1 VKPWA
6 KVHYQTPHSLANKR
20 PPTKKEATPKSKRLR
35 ENTSDKKGGNSK
47 TQGAKKKRPLT
58 KKEETLKHK
67 GLRKKISDEKRG
79 NPKTQGAKKKDIR

>member
-20 PPTKKEATPKSKRLR
+20 PTTKNEATPKSKRLR

-58 KKEETLKHK
+58 KK
-67 GLRKKISDEKRG
+67 RG
-79 NPKTQGAKKKDIR
+79 NSKTQGAKKKDL